1 MINSQEG
8 ELFHSSEV
16 PMTPTETITQKTKNV
31 EALTKAKK
39 LGQSLIAEGKT
50 KVEATRAM
58 YPLIKD
64 ESREIICQAFVDG
77 AGLTERGAMTYF
89 YNAVRHFRKL
99 SPSF

>member
-1 MINSQEG
+1 MPS
-8 ELFHSSEV
+8 
-16 PMTPTETITQKTKNV
+16 TETTIPKPKNP
-31 EALTKAKK
+31 EAVVRAKK
-39 LGQSLIAEGKT
+39 LGQSQIAEGKT

-89 YNAVRHFRKL
+89 YNVVRHFKK
-99 SPSF
+99 PSKPT